1 MYFIK
6 LQLRWLS
13 NCFEIYLRNTD
24 QVAMQQLYAITPE
37 PTAQSTATKVLL
49 VEKILTLTEFGNV
62 TLGDYELEDED

>member
-1 MYFIK
+1 M
-6 LQLRWLS
+6 
-13 NCFEIYLRNTD
+13 RNTD